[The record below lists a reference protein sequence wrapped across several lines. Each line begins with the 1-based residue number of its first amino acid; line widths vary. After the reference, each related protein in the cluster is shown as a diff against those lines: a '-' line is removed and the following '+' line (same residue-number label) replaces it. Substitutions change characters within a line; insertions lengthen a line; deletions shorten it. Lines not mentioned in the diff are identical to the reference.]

1 MPEVSVNPYLP
12 ALESFMQDLVQAR
25 TGVYHELYGM
35 LRYHLGWADRE
46 LKPVQL
52 PAGKRVRPLLTLLCC
67 EAQGGDW
74 RQALPAA
81 AAIELLH
88 NFTLIHDDIEDGD
101 RQRRGRET
109 LWVVWGLPQAL
120 NAGDALFTLAYVAFL
135 RLHETGLPPA
145 LVLEALQRFNAAV
158 LRITEGQFLDIGF
171 ESRPVVSVEEYLE
184 MVSGKTA
191 ALIALSCELG
201 GVLAQAPAERV
212 AALREFG
219 HALGMAFQM
228 EDDLLGLWGDPQ
240 RTGKPVGSDLLRRK
254 KSLPILHGL
263 AHSAGLRALWD
274 EAPSGG
280 EAWVSSALAAL
291 ERAGSRAYA
300 QELATAWHARAV
312 EALARAGGTGP
323 AKAALVELTGQLLGR
338 TM

>member
-1 MPEVSVNPYLP
+1 MNSYLP
-12 ALESFMQDLVQAR
+12 ALEQLMQEMVQVRADA
-25 TGVYHELYGM
+25 YHELYGM

-46 LKPVQL
+46 LRPMQL
-52 PAGKRVRPLLTLLCC
+52 PAGKRVRPLLMLLCC

-109 LWVVWGLPQAL
+109 LWVLWGVPQAL
-120 NAGDALFTLAYVAFL
+120 NAGDALFALAYAAFL
-135 RLHETGLPPA
+135 RLSETGLPPA

-171 ESRPVVSVEEYLE
+171 ESRSLVSVGEYLE

-201 GVLAQAPAERV
+201 GVLAQASGERV

-240 RTGKPVGSDLLRRK
+240 RTGKPVGSDLRRRK
-254 KSLPILHGL
+254 KSLPILYGL
-263 AHSAGLRALWD
+263 EHSAELRVLWD
-274 EAPSGG
+274 EAPADS
-280 EAWVSSALAAL
+280 EAWVSSALVAL

-300 QELATAWHARAV
+300 QELAAMWHARAV
-312 EALARAGGTGP
+312 EALARTGGTGP
-323 AKAALVELTGQLLGR
+323 AQAALVELTGQLLGR

>member
-25 TGVYHELYGM
+25 AEVYHELYGM

-52 PAGKRVRPLLTLLCC
+52 PSGKRVRPLLTLLCC

-74 RQALPAA
+74 RQVLPAA
-81 AAIELLH
+81 AALELLH

-109 LWVVWGLPQAL
+109 LWVVWGVPQAL
-120 NAGDALFTLAYVAFL
+120 NAGDALFVLAYAAFL

-171 ESRPVVSVEEYLE
+171 EARPVVSVEEYLE

-201 GVLAQAPAERV
+201 GVLAQASAERV
-212 AALREFG
+212 ATLHEFG

-263 AHSAGLRALWD
+263 AHSAELRALWD
-274 EAPSGG
+274 EAPVGG

-291 ERAGSRAYA
+291 ERAGSRAYV
-300 QELATAWHARAV
+300 QELATVWHARAV
-312 EALARAGGTGP
+312 KALARAGGTGP
-323 AKAALVELTGQLLGR
+323 AQVALVELTGQLLGR